1 MLTENRNIGDTNE
14 RIQVRT
20 GTRMKILLTH
30 HNMMLP
36 RKKIPKKIKTNM
48 TMANVLQGGKEG
60 TEGNL
65 IAKIQNLQ
73 IVGVQEHTI

>member
-36 RKKIPKKIKTNM
+36 RKKILRKIKTNM
-48 TMANVLQGGKEG
+48 TMANALQGEEEG
-60 TEGNL
+60 TGGNL
-65 IAKIQNLQ
+65 IVKIQSLP
-73 IVGVQEHTI
+73 IAGVQGHTI